1 MAGDKESVAD
11 KDTLDTSS
19 PMYMHP
25 SESAGS
31 VLVPVAFDGTGYR
44 SWRRGVLIALS
55 VKNKVGFITRKCQKP
70 VIGHVTFDQWER
82 CDDMV
87 TSWILNFL
95 SKDLADSLQ
104 YVSDVKELWQELEDR
119 YDQTNGAKLYQL
131 QKEIND
137 LSQGTLDITGY
148 YTKMKKLWEEL
159 NAHAQCSCQCT
170 CGAKAN
176 MHKAKQDRRLIQF
189 SMGLN
194 EVYTIVR
201 GSILMMN
208 PLPSIAQAFSI
219 LIQEEK
225 QREDKPHNQQLVIES
240 TSLNANGPG
249 NNNFRTNYN
258 QHMNSS
264 GNNSYGRGHMGN
276 RPSPFCDFCKR
287 PRHTKDKC
295 YKLHGYPQNLKYNN
309 GNRGNKLAANVFDT
323 TGNGTN
329 MTDEGGNLQ
338 EQSRTMQQLSKELY
352 KQLLSILES
361 FKNGNNG
368 DNSGNINMTSGA
380 VNFAGMTVC
389 TTSVRPSKQSHESF
403 KENADSWILDSGA
416 TNHKTY
422 NKASLSNIKTLV
434 YLFLVSLQNGYKV
447 KGLSL
452 RRPLEIGKA
461 KGSLY
466 FHYSSSGK
474 NNSSAVTKVFT
485 TPLTHSSAPS
495 ASISGYP
502 FGSKGYKVLSLTIR
516 KIHVSRDVTFHET
529 IFPFALPGKHTDL
542 VSKCEHLSLSFLH
555 IGPTMSYFDTASPT
569 GNSNS
574 DNPLQQS
581 MSPELSFGNDTNANI
596 YEPVSPSQPDYQNS
610 SSSNITSNTSSEP
623 YNDHSSPSFSFHTH
637 VPHLQSIS
645 LNALSGKKA
654 IGCKWV
660 YKIKH
665 KADESVERF
674 KARLVVKGY
683 TQQAGIDYTETF
695 SPVVKMTTVRAL
707 VSIAVKKNWEIF
719 QLDVNND
726 FLHGDLNEEVYMQVP
741 PGLSVGKQNLV
752 CKLNKFLY
760 GLKQAS
766 RQWYAKLTEA
776 LCSKGYVHS
785 MLDYSLFYKREGH
798 SVIFVAVYV
807 DDVLL
812 TGTNLEEIKALKTF
826 LRETFKIK
834 DLGRLHYF
842 LGLEILYKHDGVII
856 TQRKFT
862 SDLIKEFEFSHCTS
876 MSSPLDPSTKLK
888 ASEGSLLTDPT
899 QYRKLVGKLNFLT
912 NTRLDIAYSIQHLSQ
927 YMQSP
932 RDSHLKVAMHMLR
945 YLKGDPGLGIF
956 LSNSADYRLRAFCDS
971 DWAACPETRKSRIQ
985 VCEKG
990 RCRTCLA
997 IQTSG
1002 GANHALTLPIPVYYD
1017 NQAAL
1022 HIARN
1027 PVFHE
1032 RTKHIEVDC
1041 HFVRDKL
1048 IEGLISLHYV
1058 HTDDQLADILTKSL
1072 TGIKHSSLLHK
1083 LAFEILSKLPH
1094 LL

>member
-495 ASISGYP
+495 ASISG
-502 FGSKGYKVLSLTIR
+502 
-516 KIHVSRDVTFHET
+516 
-529 IFPFALPGKHTDL
+529 
-542 VSKCEHLSLSFLH
+542 
-555 IGPTMSYFDTASPT
+555 PTMSYFDTASPT

-596 YEPVSPSQPDYQNS
+596 YEPAAAIPAWQQAMNQEFDALFSNHTWDLVSLP
-610 SSSNITSNTSSEP
+610 
-623 YNDHSSPSFSFHTH
+623 
-637 VPHLQSIS
+637 
-645 LNALSGKKA
+645 AGKKA

-665 KADESVERF
+665 KAYGSVERF